1 MIGHDI
7 DKVMIGR
14 IGFGPD
20 RQQDGLQL
28 SWRLFQVVTSNCDSG
43 KTLVKSEVKKAMMM
57 SGDSKK
63 SFSLSRETLLRCQS
77 FSVFFTF
84 HLESFRWRPC
94 FWS

>member
-28 SWRLFQVVTSNCDSG
+28 SVVG
-43 KTLVKSEVKKAMMM
+43 
-57 SGDSKK
+57 GFSK
-63 SFSLSRETLLRCQS
+63 L
-77 FSVFFTF
+77 
-84 HLESFRWRPC
+84 
-94 FWS
+94 